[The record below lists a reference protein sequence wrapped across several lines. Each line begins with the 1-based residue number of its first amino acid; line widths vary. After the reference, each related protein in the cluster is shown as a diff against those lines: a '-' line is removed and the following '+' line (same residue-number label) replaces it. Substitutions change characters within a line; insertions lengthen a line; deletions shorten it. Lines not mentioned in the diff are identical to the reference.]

1 MLTNGGMVFLLIVSG
16 RTERIRAMREVQL
29 SLPEL
34 ALLVGT
40 RAALGAGLGL
50 LLADSLPESRRRAVG
65 WTLLLVGAVTTVP
78 LAFEVLGKVHAST
91 PAELPYRSVGGR

>member
-1 MLTNGGMVFLLIVSG
+1 
-16 RTERIRAMREVQL
+16 MREVQVT
-29 SLPEL
+29 LPEL

-50 LLADSLPESRRRAVG
+50 VLADCLSESQRKAVG

-78 LAFEVLGKVHAST
+78 LAIAVLGRVRDST
-91 PAELPYRSVGGR
+91 PLGFTQARREHAPVCEPMHSSVCQANVN